1 MTLNLW
7 YSSNIK
13 VRIWQSAHIQLSHKI
28 IPGAQKAPL
37 LLLCSCFPNISLL
50 SNHNNHWAEPQ
61 QPWREKKRTILGHSE
76 HTYLTNVPHKSGRWQ
91 WQFQAPA
98 ERWGPVSGL
107 PHLAMFLLVTA
118 WSSTSFANE
127 RSTRCREHPRN
138 ILSARTYT
146 TYLLRSYPVSGSS
159 DHWFQRTIISV
170 MPWKVFGGC
179 QDPAR
184 EVIQWNT
191 SAWYQQGFSRS
202 PVSGHVRSSSLQ
214 WEKMTWARNSL
225 NHWNRQWE
233 EFPSVLEMAIE
244 EAS

>member
-1 MTLNLW
+1 MLKRHL
-7 YSSNIK
+7 Y
-13 VRIWQSAHIQLSHKI
+13 
-28 IPGAQKAPL
+28 
-37 LLLCSCFPNISLL
+37 CSFVPASQTSPFWAITTITEL
-50 SNHNNHWAEPQ
+50 NHNNHGVRKKKNTWAF
-61 QPWREKKRTILGHSE
+61 RAHVLNKRTPQIWKMA
-76 HTYLTNVPHKSGRWQ
+76 VAVSGACRKM
-91 WQFQAPA
+91 
-98 ERWGPVSGL
+98 GPVSGL
-107 PHLAMFLLVTA
+107 PHLAMFLLVIA

-127 RSTRCREHPRN
+127 RSTRYREHPRN
-138 ILSARTYT
+138 ILSAHTYM

-179 QDPAR
+179 KDPAR

-202 PVSGHVRSSSLQ
+202 PVSGHVWSSSLQ